1 MNHCE
6 EDDDS
11 DLDTDEIK
19 GQLRNMQAALQRHF
33 GHHKVNKTSR
43 FKLVVVKIE
52 LFQSLHQTCED

>member
-43 FKLVVVKIE
+43 FKLVVVKIK
-52 LFQSLHQTCED
+52 LC